1 MKPEKPF
8 GWVHMTD
15 GKWEDFF
22 LYKDGVGECEDCEY
36 CIPLYTAPVR
46 SSDISQECVD
56 ETAKSAPP
64 RQRSFYDDVGRLIKA
79 GKGFY
84 DDGTPID
91 YKEIQLE
98 IKGVGEGIFE
108 CTKVFIPR
116 PPKREWVGL
125 TDHEISEWWWAV
137 TGELP
142 EDSCIVDFARAIEAK
157 LKERNA

>member
-46 SSDISQECVD
+46 SSDTSQ
-56 ETAKSAPP
+56 
-64 RQRSFYDDVGRLIKA
+64 
-79 GKGFY
+79 GK
-84 DDGTPID
+84 
-91 YKEIQLE
+91 
-98 IKGVGEGIFE
+98 
-108 CTKVFIPR
+108 
-116 PPKREWVGL
+116 WVGL